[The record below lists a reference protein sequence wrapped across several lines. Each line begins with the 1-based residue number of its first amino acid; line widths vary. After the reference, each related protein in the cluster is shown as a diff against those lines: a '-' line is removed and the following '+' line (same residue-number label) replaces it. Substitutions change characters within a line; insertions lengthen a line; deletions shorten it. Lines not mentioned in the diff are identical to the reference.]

1 MAAPTGA
8 SQSAIFDERKSRMK
22 LAVTKILLMLITLVV
37 VEPRA
42 IASESAP
49 GSDRAEVQVGLCSPI
64 EHIVQAL
71 ELRPRGAP
79 IEVWQ
84 FDDSAMSLFARG
96 LRLRLRVAG
105 DGRAQL
111 TLKVADQDC
120 TRFDAKLIPP
130 ADGKCEYDVYGTT
143 AAGAVSVNSKLDANS
158 TRELLAGRVAI
169 ASMLSS
175 TQTRYLRGMVGVWPL
190 PDGIRKFGPMQLQ
203 TYRTAAGRYDV
214 DISQLPNGERY
225 AEISAKAR
233 QPEATSMMQ
242 TMKADLQR
250 AGVETCAD
258 QSSQAANKLRSLM
271 R

>member
-1 MAAPTGA
+1 MKHAPTTILIMLIAFAAAGP
-8 SQSAIFDERKSRMK
+8 SAI
-22 LAVTKILLMLITLVV
+22 A
-37 VEPRA
+37 
-42 IASESAP
+42 AP
-49 GSDRAEVQVGLCSPI
+49 GSDRAEVQIGLCSPI
-64 EHIVQAL
+64 DHIVQAL
-71 ELRPRGAP
+71 DLRPRGAP

-84 FDDSAMSLFARG
+84 FDDSAMSLFSRG
-96 LRLRLRVAG
+96 MRLRLRVAT

-120 TRFDAKLIPP
+120 TRFDTKLVPP
-130 ADGKCEYDVYGTT
+130 AEGKCEYDVYGTT
-143 AAGAVSVNSKLDANS
+143 AAGAVSINSKLDAKS
-158 TRELLAGRVAI
+158 TRELLEGRVAI

-175 TQTRYLRGMVGVWPL
+175 TQTRYLREMVGVWPL
-190 PDGIRKFGPMQLQ
+190 PDGIRKFGPMQLR
-203 TYRTAAGRYDV
+203 TYRTAGGRYDV

-233 QPEATSMMQ
+233 QPEAAAMMQ
-242 TMKADLQR
+242 TMQADLQR